1 MRPDA
6 GPYRLYDDMACRVC
20 DDDPIDQ
27 VAAEPATGA
36 LGELG
41 SRPLVL
47 CGSADGGWL
56 LVTLTVTPRTTCAP
70 GSAVTSPSQPTK
82 EAMT

>member
-41 SRPLVL
+41 SRPLAL
-47 CGSADGGWL
+47 AGRPMAAGCW
-56 LVTLTVTPRTTCAP
+56 
-70 GSAVTSPSQPTK
+70 
-82 EAMT
+82 